1 MPAQLFRTVVHDT
14 FHLPRRVYRRYMN
27 EMTIRQPTFF
37 LSHGGGP
44 WPWLSGEFRRDFDWL
59 EASLK
64 ALPTQ
69 LPAAPRAVLAVSGHW
84 EEADFSVSS
93 AARPGMVYDYYGFPE
108 HTYHI
113 SYRAP
118 GSPEIAARVVELGAA
133 AGIAIGTDP
142 ARGFDHGTFSM
153 MQPIYP
159 DAQVPVVSL
168 SLRRGYDPAA
178 HIALGRALAP
188 LRDEGVVIIGSGL
201 SYHNLRMFNLQAAA
215 PSAAFDAWLRGTLT
229 DPDPAQRAAGLESWA
244 GAPAARIAHPQED
257 HLIPLMVAVGA
268 AGDDPA
274 TCIYSQDNLRG
285 GITVSAWRFGMDTTP
300 TGFDRLGM
308 ALAS

>member
-1 MPAQLFRTVVHDT
+1 
-14 FHLPRRVYRRYMN
+14 
-27 EMTIRQPTFF
+27 MTKRQPTFF

-44 WPWLSGEFRRDFDWL
+44 WPWLDGDFRRDFDWL

-64 ALPTQ
+64 ALPAQ
-69 LPAAPRAVLAVSGHW
+69 LPEPPRAVLAVSGHW
-84 EEADFSVSS
+84 EEPGFTVSS
-93 AARPGMVYDYYGFPE
+93 AASPGMVYDYYGFPE

-113 SYRAP
+113 SYPAP
-118 GSPEIAARVVELGAA
+118 GSPELAAKVVDLGRA

-153 MQPIYP
+153 MEPIYP

-168 SLRRGYDPAA
+168 SLRQTFDPAA

-188 LRDEGVVIIGSGL
+188 LRDQGVVILGSGL
-201 SYHNLRMFNLQAAA
+201 SYHNLRMFNPQAAE
-215 PSAAFDAWLRGTLT
+215 PSAAFDAWLRDTLT
-229 DPDPAQRAAGLESWA
+229 NPDPAARIAALEAWA
-244 GAPAARIAHPQED
+244 AAPAARIAHPRED

-274 TCIYSQDNLRG
+274 TCIYSQNDLRG
-285 GITVSAWRFGMDTTP
+285 GITVSAWRFGADTTP
-300 TGFDRLGM
+300 TGFDRLGTE
-308 ALAS
+308 LGS

>member
-1 MPAQLFRTVVHDT
+1 MSQ
-14 FHLPRRVYRRYMN
+14 
-27 EMTIRQPTFF
+27 RQPVFF

-44 WPWLSGEFRRDFDWL
+44 WPWLDGAFRRSFDWL
-59 EASLK
+59 EASLQ
-64 ALPTQ
+64 AVPAQ
-69 LPAAPRAVLAVSGHW
+69 LPDRPRAVLAVSGHW
-84 EEADFSVSS
+84 EAPGFMVSS
-93 AARPGMVYDYYGFPE
+93 AARPGMIYDYSGFPE

-113 SYRAP
+113 SYPAP
-118 GSPEIAARVVELGAA
+118 GSPELAARVVELGAA

-159 DAQVPVVSL
+159 DASVPVVSL
-168 SLRRGYDPAA
+168 SLRQDFDPAA

-188 LRDEGVVIIGSGL
+188 LRDEGVVIMGSGL
-201 SYHNLRMFNLQAAA
+201 TYHNLRMFDPRGAAA
-215 PSAAFDAWLRGTLT
+215 SVAFDGWLRQTLT
-229 DPDPAQRAAGLESWA
+229 GDDPAQRIAALQAWDR
-244 GAPAARIAHPQED
+244 APAARAAHPRED

-274 TCIYSQDNLRG
+274 TCIYSQDDMRSLT
-285 GITVSAWRFGMDTTP
+285 ISAWRFGADTTP

-308 ALAS
+308 ALTA